1 MECLFL
7 LHLLMPFSFP
17 LYTSEAQKLRAI
29 LKHEVYLIKI
39 KLYDQSDNKSLEC
52 KYSHF
57 PNAA

>member
-1 MECLFL
+1 
-7 LHLLMPFSFP
+7 MPFSFP

-57 PNAA
+57 PNAAWL